1 MENVAVELRLQK
13 PCNKGQGIPSIKNN
27 KSDYLTNLQYPQGV
41 VTIPKWCSYFQS
53 KNSERLHTLPIITH
67 I

>member
-1 MENVAVELRLQK
+1 MEKVAIELRLQK
-13 PCNKGQGIPSIKNN
+13 SYDKGQGIPSVKNN